1 MTTHSKTRNP
11 IVTAVLLST
20 ALAFLVATPALA
32 GRTVDASEPVV
43 VSDDVYNTLL
53 SVTSAVSGAS
63 SGSGANSNNRSG
75 LGDDT
80 NPGAGSGTGNSPN
93 TGTNNPNKK
102 PAGAGPSH

>member
-11 IVTAVLLST
+11 IVTAMLLSA

-43 VSDDVYNTLL
+43 VSDDVYNTLT
-53 SVTSAVSGAS
+53 SVTSAS
-63 SGSGANSNNRSG
+63 SGGNSDNRSG

-80 NPGAGSGTGNSPN
+80 NPGDGSGTSNSPN
-93 TGTNNPNKK
+93 EGTDNPNKK
-102 PAGAGPSH
+102 PEGAGKNG